1 MSTETMVP
9 QTQVSVPHRPKRS
22 FTGKSVSFIIALI
35 VTIIAVFP
43 LLWMLISAFKSSEE
57 VLSTSL
63 IPHHATFSNFTYVL
77 TKVPFPR
84 YMFNS
89 FIVAVVVTAAALF
102 FHSMAAYALA
112 RLRFPG
118 RDALFMVLFSTLLIT
133 FPVILVPLFLIAHTL
148 HILDSYAGLIIP
160 AIFNAF
166 GIFLLR
172 QFYITLPKE
181 LEEAAIVDGCGY
193 WTVYWRIILP
203 LSKPVLAALSVLFFL
218 ANWNSFLWPLI
229 VTTDTHL
236 SMVQLG
242 IASFQQEHANDWNYT
257 LAASTIAALPT
268 LALFAVFQRHIVE
281 SIKTSGFK

>member
-1 MSTETMVP
+1 MSTDTVTRSTVP
-9 QTQVSVPHRPKRS
+9 TRRRQQKR
-22 FTGKSVSFIIALI
+22 TARGKAGAFVVALI
-35 VTIIAVFP
+35 VAIVAVFP
-43 LLWMLISAFKSSEE
+43 LFWMIISSFKSAEE

-63 IPHHATFSNFTYVL
+63 VPHHGTFSNFTYVL

-84 YMFNS
+84 YLLNS
-89 FIVAVVVTAAALF
+89 FVVATSVTVAALF

-118 RDALFMVLFSTLLIT
+118 RDTLFMVLFSTLLIT

-160 AIFNAF
+160 AVFNAF

-172 QFYITLPKE
+172 QFYITLPME
-181 LEEAAIVDGCGY
+181 LEEAAIIDGCGY
-193 WTVYWRIILP
+193 WTVYWRIVLP
-203 LSKPVLAALSVLFFL
+203 LSRPVLSALAVLFFL

-229 VTTDTHL
+229 VTTNPNM

-242 IASFQQEHANDWNYT
+242 IASFQQEHANNWNYT

-268 LALFAVFQRHIVE
+268 LALFAIFQRHIVE

>member
-1 MSTETMVP
+1 MSTDTVTP
-9 QTQVSVPHRPKRS
+9 PRHRPKISKR
-22 FTGKSVSFIIALI
+22 GQSVSFVVALI
-35 VTIIAVFP
+35 VAIIAVFP
-43 LLWMLISAFKSSEE
+43 LLWMIISSFKSSAE

-63 IPHHATFSNFTYVL
+63 IPHHGTVGNFTYVL

-84 YMFNS
+84 YLFNS
-89 FIVAVVVTAAALF
+89 FAVASIVTVAALF

-118 RDALFMVLFSTLLIT
+118 RDTLFMFLFSTLLIT

-148 HILDSYAGLIIP
+148 HILDSYLGLIVP

-193 WTVYWRIILP
+193 WKVYWRIVLP
-203 LSKPVLAALSVLFFL
+203 LSRPVLAALVVLFFL

-242 IASFQQEHANDWNYT
+242 IASFQQEHANDWNYS

-268 LALFAVFQRHIVE
+268 LALFALFQRHIVE